1 MSSRQAE
8 VERVIEAERHWVQA
22 HRDLDLKTLERL
34 MADDYIK
41 IGADGFVIGKSEALA
56 EYRKSKRH
64 WEYAESDQYQIRIL
78 GEVAVLVGRWKARGE
93 NNGEAFDY
101 TARFMSVYM
110 KRDGLWQMVAEQSTP
125 IMAK

>member
-8 VERVIEAERHWVQA
+8 VESVIEAERDWVQA

-41 IGADGFVIGKSEALA
+41 IGADGSVIGKAEVLDDYQYSE
-56 EYRKSKRH
+56 RH
-64 WEYAESDQYQIRIL
+64 WAYAESDQYQIRIL
-78 GEVAVLVGRWKARGE
+78 GDVAVLVGRWKARGE

-110 KRDGLWQMVAEQSTP
+110 KQDGVWQIVAEQSTL
-125 IMAK
+125 ITEN